1 MKGLLLINKPEGITS
16 FGAVARIKRL
26 AHERRV
32 GHTGT
37 LDPMATGVLPV
48 FLGRATALSSYL
60 LEADKTYTA
69 RIRLGITTD
78 TYDITG
84 AVLDDRTAEI
94 SDKLSEYDIKK
105 VLEGFVG
112 KGLQTPPMYSAL
124 KKDGVRLYDLAR
136 QGKIVEIE
144 PREIEIFELSM
155 VSPLE
160 NNEFDINVRV
170 SKGTYI
176 RSLCRDIGE
185 KLGFGATLSKLCRTN
200 ASGIDIKNCINLDEL
215 TEENIE
221 SFILNEEKAVE
232 HFKKV
237 QVTEKQGK
245 RFSNGGQLDLD
256 RLGIKEAVDGEIYR
270 VRSGENFIGLGII
283 DKEKNQLAIKC
294 IINQI

>member
-69 RIRLGITTD
+69 RIRLGVTTD
-78 TYDITG
+78 TCDITG
-84 AVLDDRTAEI
+84 NVLEDKTAEI
-94 SDKLSEYDIKK
+94 LDKYCEYDIKK
-105 VLEGFVG
+105 VLESFLGR
-112 KGLQTPPMYSAL
+112 GLQTPPMYSAL
-124 KKDGVRLYDLAR
+124 KKNGVRLYDLAR
-136 QGKIVEIE
+136 QGKTVEIE
-144 PREIEIFELSM
+144 PREIEIFEISM
-155 VSPLE
+155 ISALE

-185 KLGFGATLSKLCRTN
+185 KLGCGATLSKLCRTN
-200 ASGIDIKNCINLDEL
+200 ASGIDIKNCVNLDDL
-215 TEENIE
+215 TEENIQN
-221 SFILNEEKAVE
+221 FIMNEEKAVE

-237 QVTEKQGK
+237 QVTEKQGI

-256 RLGIKEAVDGEIYR
+256 RLGIKEAIDGELYR
-270 VRSGENFIGLGII
+270 VRQGNNFLGLGVIE
-283 DKEKNQLAIKC
+283 KEKNQLAIKC
-294 IINQI
+294 VINQM

>member
-69 RIRLGITTD
+69 RIRLGVTTD
-78 TYDITG
+78 TCDITG
-84 AVLDDRTAEI
+84 AVLEDKTEEI
-94 SDKLSEYDIKK
+94 RNKFSEYDIKK
-105 VLEGFVG
+105 VLDSFLG
-112 KGLQTPPMYSAL
+112 KQSQIPPIYSAL

-136 QGKIVEIE
+136 QGKTVEIE
-144 PREIEIFELSM
+144 PREIEIFEISM
-155 VSPLE
+155 ISPII

-185 KLGFGATLSKLCRTN
+185 KLGCGATLSGLCRTN
-200 ASGIDIKNCINLDEL
+200 ASGIDIKTCVNLDEL

-221 SFILNEEKAVE
+221 SFVLNEEQAVE

-237 QVTEKQGK
+237 QVTEKQGI

-270 VRSGENFIGLGII
+270 VRQGESFLGLGII
-283 DKEKNQLAIKC
+283 DKAKNQLAIKC
-294 IINQI
+294 VINHM